1 MPSGNYV
8 SWPPGEQRD
17 ALWEMLGKDSIFC
30 SPGLHALSSL
40 VTWGLS
46 PPSVPRVT
54 ISGSHEGLRG
64 PWPLRSPTPMKLA
77 CLTFDSGCHVGFYQ
91 NKQVLLCISRSQH
104 L

>member
-1 MPSGNYV
+1 MPSGTYV
-8 SWPPGEQRD
+8 SWPPGE
-17 ALWEMLGKDSIFC
+17 ALREMLGKDSIFC

-64 PWPLRSPTPMKLA
+64 TLA
-77 CLTFDSGCHVGFYQ
+77 PEEPHSDEAGLSDV
-91 NKQVLLCISRSQH
+91 
-104 L
+104 